1 MPTYSDDGQWWWDGR
16 AWQPVTQQP
25 PQQPYAGPQQPA
37 PQQPYPGPQQ
47 FGGQPPYQG
56 GPQGFYQQPP
66 QRKSRTLPI
75 VAGAVALVLIIAV
88 GGVLV
93 WKNTSGDTSDS
104 AGAGGSGGPAVG
116 GAPPKN
122 AKNLEPGQPVTAETL
137 AEVDPQAFH
146 EGVIKR
152 QMVAPIGRLVS
163 ADFESEEAFASRKLW
178 TLRDY
183 AIDHKTD
190 KYYYFDAL
198 LHGAPEADKRSY
210 NTMCVGTKEMQ
221 YSNVYQR
228 WIEARNPGN
237 KCTKKPYAGHCDAIV
252 SSGLTADQA
261 DTVIRELREAKGL
274 VNPAQPTLLSA
285 NGKTYIRQVVDFKP
299 VMLSDKE
306 YYGSQMMM
314 WAFKEAGLDPVTWP
328 WCNPYGVSE
337 GIHMVY
343 YVDTVTLRPV
353 ASFQRGTEAPGREDD
368 ADPVQVANYT
378 YPDTLPVAKL
388 PKNAGTPRIV
398 LPEGWKLQ

>member
-1 MPTYSDDGQWWWDGR
+1 MPTYSDDGQWWWDGH

-25 PQQPYAGPQQPA
+25 PQQQPYGGQQ
-37 PQQPYPGPQQ
+37 YPGPQQ
-47 FGGQPPYQG
+47 PGGQPPYQG
-56 GPQGFYQQPP
+56 GPQGFYQPQQPQQP
-66 QRKSRTLPI
+66 QRKSRTLLI

-93 WKNTSGDTSDS
+93 WNNNSGDSGGT
-104 AGAGGSGGPAVG
+104 AGGGPAGSDRKAG

-122 AKNLEPGQPVTAETL
+122 AKTLEPGQPVTAETL

-146 EGVIKR
+146 EGVMMR

-163 ADFESEEAFASRKLW
+163 ATFESEEAFASRRQWVL
-178 TLRDY
+178 TDY

-190 KYYYFDAL
+190 KYYYFNAL
-198 LHGAPEADKRSY
+198 LHAAPEVDKRPY
-210 NTMCVGTKEMQ
+210 NMMCVGTKQME
-221 YSNVYQR
+221 YSNVYQQ
-228 WIEARNPGN
+228 WSEARSPGN
-237 KCTKKPYAGHCDAIV
+237 KCTKKPYAGHCDSVV

-261 DTVIRELREAKGL
+261 DVVIKELRAAKGL
-274 VNPAQPTLLSA
+274 VNPAKPTLLSA
-285 NGKTYIRQVVDFKP
+285 NGKTYIRQVVDFNP
-299 VMLSDKE
+299 VMLGDNS

-328 WCNPYGVSE
+328 WCNPYHVSE

-343 YVDTVTLRPV
+343 YVDTETLRPA

-368 ADPVQVANYT
+368 ADPVQVVNYS
-378 YPDTLPVAKL
+378 YPTTLPVSKL
-388 PKNAGTPRIV
+388 PKNAGTPRIS